1 MPSSFQY
8 TAPYNRSAMNYEQA
22 RFNMIEQQ
30 IRPWEV
36 LDSQVLSLLALVR
49 REDFVPPACKALA
62 FVDMQIPL
70 PPQHNPGQCMLEPKV
85 EARILQDLA
94 VQKHEKVLEIGTG
107 SGYMAALLAHRAQ
120 QVITLEIEPALVET
134 ARRNLQK
141 AGVYNAE
148 VRLADGA
155 ANLAEAVSDNGA
167 LRGPFDV
174 IVLSGSVAEV
184 PPALLDLLKVGGRL
198 SAVVGYEPM
207 MRATLITRV
216 GKESFRT
223 LQAWDTVAPRL
234 LNFPE
239 PSTFTF

>member
-1 MPSSFQY
+1 
-8 TAPYNRSAMNYEQA
+8 MNYEQA

-62 FVDMQIPL
+62 FVDMEIPL
-70 PPQHNPGQCMLEPKV
+70 PPQHNPSQCMLAPRV
-85 EARILQDLA
+85 EARLLQDLA
-94 VQKHEKVLEIGTG
+94 VQKHEKVLEIGSG

-120 QVITLEIEPALVET
+120 QVITLEIEPALVEM

-141 AGVYNAE
+141 AGIYNAE

-155 ANLAEAVSDNGA
+155 ANLAEAVSENGA

-184 PPALLDLLKVGGRL
+184 PPALLDLLKVCGRL
-198 SAVVGYEPM
+198 SAIVGNEPM

-216 GKESFRT
+216 GKDSFRT
-223 LQAWDTVAPRL
+223 TQAWDTVAPRL
-234 LNFPE
+234 LNFRE
-239 PSTFTF
+239 PSKFTF